1 VLVRLNARAKME
13 GKRKENG
20 NDNLPMLRAAKK
32 RKRQSNDSWPLRRGL
47 TLLTMRVK
55 IGDLVTGKPGT
66 KTSVSFERVSHFAEI
81 VVPIVNSSDAAEDT
95 AERHAWREKIARMLW
110 RCHC

>member
-32 RKRQSNDSWPLRRGL
+32 RKRQSNDS
-47 TLLTMRVK
+47 
-55 IGDLVTGKPGT
+55 
-66 KTSVSFERVSHFAEI
+66 
-81 VVPIVNSSDAAEDT
+81 
-95 AERHAWREKIARMLW
+95 
-110 RCHC
+110 